1 MPVLSEETKHS
12 FSPFTCLFL
21 LGAVLLLS
29 YTSWTLLKRRRIS
42 RTTAQQQQL
51 PSFTANNEKEGLLFQ
66 DSPAPLS
73 LSPKKEN
80 LNSNLNF
87 QRPPQPPPF
96 TPPTPASNQ
105 EYYSPSSPMQDF
117 TPTTITPS
125 SSTQI
130 SDPEFNFV
138 TSPIS
143 QPNPETFDP
152 TLPRR
157 RSYTKQTP
165 SGAEVSGEIITGEG
179 WRRHTRVFGGGV
191 CKACEESD
199 RRMTA

>member
-1 MPVLSEETKHS
+1 MPVLSEETRHS
-12 FSPFTCLFL
+12 FSPFTYLFL

-29 YTSWTLLKRRRIS
+29 YSSWVLLKRRRIS
-42 RTTAQQQQL
+42 RTAAQQQN
-51 PSFTANNEKEGLLFQ
+51 PSFTAAKNEKEGLLSQ
-66 DSPAPLS
+66 DSPTPPS
-73 LSPKKEN
+73 SISPKNE
-80 LNSNLNF
+80 NSNLNF

-105 EYYSPSSPMQDF
+105 EYYSSSPMQDF
-117 TPTTITPS
+117 THVPPSTITS
-125 SSTQI
+125 QI
-130 SDPEFNFV
+130 SDPEFDFV

-143 QPNPETFDP
+143 SETFDP
-152 TLPRR
+152 VLPRR

>member
-1 MPVLSEETKHS
+1 MPVLSEKETKHS
-12 FSPFTCLFL
+12 FSPFTYLLL

-29 YTSWTLLKRRRIS
+29 YSSWTLLKRRRIS
-42 RTTAQQQQL
+42 RTTAQQL
-51 PSFTANNEKEGLLFQ
+51 PSFTAAINEKEGLLFQ
-66 DSPAPLS
+66 DSPRA
-73 LSPKKEN
+73 LSPKNEN
-80 LNSNLNF
+80 LNLNLNLNF

-105 EYYSPSSPMQDF
+105 EYYSSPMQDF
-117 TPTTITPS
+117 TQIPPTQMQET
-125 SSTQI
+125 
-130 SDPEFNFV
+130 DFV
-138 TSPIS
+138 TSPVS
-143 QPNPETFDP
+143 QSPSETFDP

-165 SGAEVSGEIITGEG
+165 SGVEVTGEIITGEG

>member
-12 FSPFTCLFL
+12 FSPFTYLFL

-29 YTSWTLLKRRRIS
+29 YSSWVLLKRRR
-42 RTTAQQQQL
+42 TAQVQQQL
-51 PSFTANNEKEGLLFQ
+51 PSFTSANNEKGLLFQ
-66 DSPAPLS
+66 DSPTPPS

-80 LNSNLNF
+80 PNSTLNF

-105 EYYSPSSPMQDF
+105 EYYSSSSPMQDF
-117 TPTTITPS
+117 TPTTLTTTTPPQYPS
-125 SSTQI
+125 
-130 SDPEFNFV
+130 EFEFV
-138 TSPIS
+138 ASPIS
-143 QPNPETFDP
+143 TSPTSGPQEKFDP
-152 TLPRR
+152 SLPRR

-165 SGAEVSGEIITGEG
+165 SGTEVTGEIITGEG

>member
-1 MPVLSEETKHS
+1 
-12 FSPFTCLFL
+12 
-21 LGAVLLLS
+21 
-29 YTSWTLLKRRRIS
+29 
-42 RTTAQQQQL
+42 
-51 PSFTANNEKEGLLFQ
+51 
-66 DSPAPLS
+66 
-73 LSPKKEN
+73 
-80 LNSNLNF
+80 
-87 QRPPQPPPF
+87 
-96 TPPTPASNQ
+96 
-105 EYYSPSSPMQDF
+105 MQDF
-117 TPTTITPS
+117 TPTTITPA

-143 QPNPETFDP
+143 QSPPEIFDP

>member
-12 FSPFTCLFL
+12 FSPFTYLFL

-29 YTSWTLLKRRRIS
+29 YSSWVLLKRRRIS
-42 RTTAQQQQL
+42 RTAAQQL
-51 PSFTANNEKEGLLFQ
+51 PSYTAAKNEKEGLLFQ
-66 DSPAPLS
+66 DSPTPPSS
-73 LSPKKEN
+73 LSPKNEN
-80 LNSNLNF
+80 LNLNLNF
-87 QRPPQPPPF
+87 QRPPQPLPF

-105 EYYSPSSPMQDF
+105 EYYSSSPMQDF
-117 TPTTITPS
+117 THITPE
-125 SSTQI
+125 STTP
-130 SDPEFNFV
+130 SETNFV

-143 QPNPETFDP
+143 QSPPETFDP

>member
-12 FSPFTCLFL
+12 FSPFTYLFL
-21 LGAVLLLS
+21 LGAVLLFS
-29 YTSWTLLKRRRIS
+29 YSSWVLLKRRRIS

-66 DSPAPLS
+66 DSPPPPSS

-80 LNSNLNF
+80 LNLNF
-87 QRPPQPPPF
+87 QRPPQPLPF

-105 EYYSPSSPMQDF
+105 EYYSSPMQDF
-117 TPTTITPS
+117 TTPQMQE
-125 SSTQI
+125 T
-130 SDPEFNFV
+130 EFV

-143 QPNPETFDP
+143 QSPPETFDSM
-152 TLPRR
+152 LPRR

>member
-12 FSPFTCLFL
+12 FSPFTYLFL
-21 LGAVLLLS
+21 LSAVLVLS
-29 YTSWTLLKRRRIS
+29 YTSWTLLKRRR
-42 RTTAQQQQL
+42 TAQQQQL
-51 PSFTANNEKEGLLFQ
+51 PSFTTANNEKEGLLFQ
-66 DSPAPLS
+66 DAPTPPS

-80 LNSNLNF
+80 LNSTLNF

-105 EYYSPSSPMQDF
+105 EYYSSSPMQDF
-117 TPTTITPS
+117 TPTTLTTTTPPQYPS
-125 SSTQI
+125 
-130 SDPEFNFV
+130 EFEFV

-143 QPNPETFDP
+143 TSPTSSPQERFDP

-165 SGAEVSGEIITGEG
+165 SGTEVTGEIITGEG